1 MDKLVQRQQE
11 VLECIRQ
18 IDRNFSKDSA
28 SRKTRDYIIQRL
40 EKLDKLWA
48 EFNSNHSAL
57 DMYRHEDVGY
67 FAGNQYDQARKYYE
81 EVRSKVASHP
91 LAEEDVSTP
100 GSSKIAPI
108 KYVTRSQAS
117 SPVKAQDGS
126 QITFKALL
134 DQGSQVSLISENAA
148 QLLGL
153 TRKYHHANI
162 SGIGSG
168 SKQSRGIVTLE
179 CESIHSNYTLRT
191 DALVINRVTNSLP
204 QVSFEK
210 QSWSHL
216 ENIPLADPEYNVS
229 QTIDILLDASV
240 YSEIIMDGLLK
251 GPSKAP
257 IAQQTRLAAEALK
270 GSFYM
275 DDLIE
280 GRDTLEEAKELQQQV
295 INILRGAGMNIRK
308 WSSNSK
314 ELTKNLNRNQLD
326 TPLDFKCSESRK
338 TLGLRWHPDSD
349 TFTFQNKFDNLIEET
364 LTKRQLLSHIS
375 KVFDPLGGSMLSRP
389 QTEPD
394 KIELSTRWRMVQ
406 SMNKQIWEKWSL
418 DYLQQLQS
426 RSKWRSPS
434 KNIEVGDVVVVRED
448 HIPPGKWALGRV
460 TEVHP
465 GRDGYV
471 RIVSLKTKNGVI
483 KRPVIKLALLPVSEN
498 NQQVQS
504 VSDSDAPKQGV
515 PRGEETKTIRQ
526 RPGPNKSS
534 LLYTSL
540 TCLLLRHSTR

>member
-257 IAQQTRLAAEALK
+257 IAQQTRLAAEELK

-375 KVFDPLGGSMLSRP
+375 KVFDPLGANRLLQKESHQILGAINK
-389 QTEPD
+389 D
-394 KIELSTRWRMVQ
+394 FFAKIDSHIEW
-406 SMNKQIWEKWSL
+406 N
-418 DYLQQLQS
+418 
-426 RSKWRSPS
+426 

-504 VSDSDAPKQGV
+504 VSDSNAPKQGV
-515 PRGEETKTIRQ
+515 PRGEETK
-526 RPGPNKSS
+526 NS
-534 LLYTSL
+534 
-540 TCLLLRHSTR
+540 

>member
-1 MDKLVQRQQE
+1 
-11 VLECIRQ
+11 
-18 IDRNFSKDSA
+18 
-28 SRKTRDYIIQRL
+28 
-40 EKLDKLWA
+40 
-48 EFNSNHSAL
+48 
-57 DMYRHEDVGY
+57 
-67 FAGNQYDQARKYYE
+67 
-81 EVRSKVASHP
+81 
-91 LAEEDVSTP
+91 
-100 GSSKIAPI
+100 
-108 KYVTRSQAS
+108 
-117 SPVKAQDGS
+117 
-126 QITFKALL
+126 
-134 DQGSQVSLISENAA
+134 
-148 QLLGL
+148 
-153 TRKYHHANI
+153 
-162 SGIGSG
+162 
-168 SKQSRGIVTLE
+168 
-179 CESIHSNYTLRT
+179 
-191 DALVINRVTNSLP
+191 
-204 QVSFEK
+204 
-210 QSWSHL
+210 
-216 ENIPLADPEYNVS
+216 
-229 QTIDILLDASV
+229 
-240 YSEIIMDGLLK
+240 
-251 GPSKAP
+251 
-257 IAQQTRLAAEALK
+257 
-270 GSFYM
+270 
-275 DDLIE
+275 
-280 GRDTLEEAKELQQQV
+280 
-295 INILRGAGMNIRK
+295 
-308 WSSNSK
+308 
-314 ELTKNLNRNQLD
+314 
-326 TPLDFKCSESRK
+326 
-338 TLGLRWHPDSD
+338 
-349 TFTFQNKFDNLIEET
+349 
-364 LTKRQLLSHIS
+364 
-375 KVFDPLGGSMLSRP
+375 MLSRP